1 MLIFSRNANPRDIP
15 ELRRKLTNFRV
26 NKATLSDILTRA
38 GLAIVED
45 GEKSRTLQPSTSESG
60 MFHEPLIRPSSS
72 LASTRTA
79 SSGTVVRPYSRGGTE
94 SSSATS
100 VSHQASD
107 SDTLVNKNVSRSL
120 AQSQALSEARAASRP
135 KPSLTNSTLST
146 RPQLASRSVSKP
158 IHTPTCSATHNG
170 PKSGELMTGQPDIQP
185 LPFIPT
191 KSEAENEAEQ
201 LESKDVSSAREVEN
215 TFREILPP
223 FEGSESETNWK
234 AREQNVLKVRK
245 LTKGNA
251 YDDYPASYLAGVKQ
265 CLNALIKAA
274 ESLRTTLGTLG
285 CHCIQDIV
293 RRTGPNLDSS
303 VEIIL
308 QTFVR
313 MCIST
318 KKIAAQNG
326 ESSVSCI
333 LTYVSFNARVAQH
346 IYNATQDKNVNPRL
360 YASGWLRI
368 VLTRYG
374 HQKSAIEHNNAL
386 DLVTKAITAGL
397 NDRDLNVRSRMRPTY
412 WAFARLWSD
421 KSEK

>member
-1 MLIFSRNANPRDIP
+1 M
-15 ELRRKLTNFRV
+15 
-26 NKATLSDILTRA
+26 
-38 GLAIVED
+38 
-45 GEKSRTLQPSTSESG
+45 
-60 MFHEPLIRPSSS
+60 
-72 LASTRTA
+72 
-79 SSGTVVRPYSRGGTE
+79 
-94 SSSATS
+94 
-100 VSHQASD
+100 
-107 SDTLVNKNVSRSL
+107 
-120 AQSQALSEARAASRP
+120 
-135 KPSLTNSTLST
+135 
-146 RPQLASRSVSKP
+146 SKP
-158 IHTPTCSATHNG
+158 IHTPSISITDNA
-170 PKSGELMTGQPDIQP
+170 PKKDQPLTVQSDVQP

-191 KSEAENEAEQ
+191 RSEAQKEAEG
-201 LESKDVSSAREVEN
+201 LEAKDVSSAREVEN
-215 TFREILPP
+215 AFRDILPP

-234 AREQNVLKVRK
+234 AREQNLIKVRK

-265 CLNALIKAA
+265 CLNAFIKAA

-293 RRTGPNLDSS
+293 RRTGPSLDSS

-326 ESSVSCI
+326 DSSVSCI
-333 LTYVSFNARVAQH
+333 LAFVSFNARVAQH
-346 IYNATQDKNVNPRL
+346 IFNATQDKNVNPRL

-397 NDRDLNVRSRMRPTY
+397 NDRDLNVRSHMRPAY
-412 WAFARLWSD
+412 WTFARLWSD
-421 KSEK
+421 KSEQ